1 LIVGLEAGIW
11 HVSRE
16 YAGIAEAGG
25 LKDVVAGL
33 AAAQAQRGI
42 PVAAVLPR
50 YGFVDLTGLEARRL
64 PLRLKL
70 ALPSGYEASKLQE
83 ETVEVVSCR
92 HGGVQIFLLDTAR
105 IRLTRDVY
113 TYTAEDERGNQYRR
127 RGTGHW
133 DAHHINLTL
142 QRGALELAR
151 RSRAAG
157 WRSPPALFHCH
168 DGHAGF
174 LPALLRLASR
184 YCRRLARSRALITVH
199 NAGWGYHQEIHNLEF
214 ARQLTG
220 LPVPVLRL
228 GLLEGTVDP
237 LVLGPRFAPVNTVS
251 ERYAMEIASGRLDE
265 LTGGLGRAYRDSG
278 VRLAG
283 ITNGID
289 PDPYDPRHPERAK
302 LPFGFD
308 PSRGDWEGKKGCR
321 RHLLEQIDMG
331 RPALSAH
338 PGFLKS
344 NRTSTP
350 REFPPDSR
358 LKGLRA
364 YGSLKAGGEAPL
376 FTFVGRLTG
385 QKGVDVLAGAVSRL
399 FGRRAPLRLL
409 ILGQGEQA
417 LEERLIE
424 LASGPA
430 AAGRMCLLIGYNPWA
445 AKLCFAAGD
454 FFLVTSRYEPCGLTD
469 LYAQMMG
476 NLPIVHRVGGLVKV
490 KHGVTGYS
498 YDEHSDEAL
507 SAMMLQALED
517 HHRRP
522 EYLEGMRRQAFAEV
536 LGHYTWERVWE
547 ERYLPLYQEVLKGG

>member
-1 LIVGLEAGIW
+1 
-11 HVSRE
+11 VSRE

-33 AAAQAQRGI
+33 AAAQARRGI
-42 PVAAVLPR
+42 PVAVVLPR
-50 YGFVDLTGLEARRL
+50 YGFIDLGALEARRL
-64 PLRLKL
+64 PLRLRL
-70 ALPSGYEASKLQE
+70 ELPSGYEASKPAH
-83 ETVEVVSCR
+83 ETVEVLSCR
-92 HGGVQIFLLDTAR
+92 HGGVQIFFLDTAR

-133 DAHHINLTL
+133 DAHHLNLTL
-142 QRGALELAR
+142 QRGALELGL

-157 WRSPPALFHCH
+157 WRSPPAIFHCH

-174 LPALLRLASR
+174 LPAILRLARR
-184 YCRRLARSRALITVH
+184 YRRRLRHSRALITVH
-199 NAGWGYHQEIHNLEF
+199 NAGWGYHQEIHGLEF

-220 LPVPVLRL
+220 LPERVLRL

-251 ERYAMEIASGRLDE
+251 ERYAIEIASGQLDE
-265 LTGGLGRAYRDSG
+265 LTGGLGRAYRESG
-278 VRLAG
+278 VRLEG

-289 PDPYDPRHPERAK
+289 PQPYDPRNPEQAG

-308 PSRGDWEGKKGCR
+308 PSRGDWEGKKRCR
-321 RHLLEQIDMG
+321 HHFLEQLARG
-331 RPALSAH
+331 RPAAPIH
-338 PGFLKS
+338 PGFLRS
-344 NRTSTP
+344 SRASAP
-350 REFPPDSR
+350 REFPRDS
-358 LKGLRA
+358 GLEGLHG
-364 YGSLKAGGEAPL
+364 YGSLETGDQAPL

-385 QKGVDVLAGAVSRL
+385 QKGVDVLVAAVSRL
-399 FGRRAPLRLL
+399 FGLRAPMRLL

-417 LEERLIE
+417 LEEQLIE
-424 LASGPA
+424 LAEGPA
-430 AAGRMCLLIGYNPWA
+430 AAGRMCLLIGYSGWA
-445 AKLCFAAGD
+445 AKMCFAAGD

-469 LYAQMMG
+469 LFAQMMG

-490 KHGVTGYS
+490 KHGITGYS
-498 YDEHSDEAL
+498 YEEHSAEAL

-517 HHRRP
+517 HHRHP
-522 EYLEGMRRQAFAEV
+522 ERLEEMRRQAFAEV

-547 ERYLPLYQEVLKGG
+547 ERYLPLYQEVLRGD

>member
-1 LIVGLEAGIW
+1 VSLEAGIW

-33 AAAQAQRGI
+33 AAAQARFGI
-42 PVAAVLPR
+42 PVAAVLPC
-50 YGFVDLTGLEARRL
+50 YGFLDLDGLEARRL
-64 PLRLKL
+64 PLRLMIE
-70 ALPSGYEASKLQE
+70 LPSGYEASKLAV
-83 ETVEVVSCR
+83 ETVEVLSCR
-92 HGGVQIFLLDTAR
+92 RGGVQIFLLDTAR
-105 IRLTRDVY
+105 IRLTRAVY
-113 TYTAEDERGNQYRR
+113 TYTAEDERGNQHRR

-133 DAHHINLTL
+133 DAHHLNLTL
-142 QRGALELAR
+142 QRGTLELAR
-151 RSRAAG
+151 RFRAAG
-157 WRSPPALFHCH
+157 WRSPPAILHCH

-174 LPALLRLASR
+174 LPALLRLAPR
-184 YCRRLARSRALITVH
+184 YRRRLLRSRALITVH
-199 NAGWGYHQEIHNLEF
+199 NAGWGYHQEIHDLEF

-220 LPVPVLRL
+220 LPARVLRL

-251 ERYAMEIASGRLDE
+251 ERYAAEIASGQLDE

-278 VRLAG
+278 VRLKG

-289 PDPYDPRHPERAK
+289 PQPYDPRDPDRAG

-308 PSRGDWEGKKGCR
+308 PSRGDWEGKKRCR
-321 RHLLEQIDMG
+321 HHLLEQLAAG
-331 RPALSAH
+331 RPAMPAG
-338 PGFLKS
+338 PEFLRP
-344 NRTSTP
+344 NRALRP
-350 REFPPDSR
+350 HEFPPDSR
-358 LKGLRA
+358 LDGLQG
-364 YGSLKAGGEAPL
+364 YGSLKAGDQAPL

-399 FGRRAPLRLL
+399 FGRRAPMRLL

-417 LEERLIE
+417 VEERLIE

-430 AAGRMCLLIGYNPWA
+430 AAGRMCLLIGYSPWA

-469 LYAQMMG
+469 LFAQMLG

-490 KHGVTGYS
+490 KHGITGYS
-498 YDEHSDEAL
+498 YEEHSDEAL
-507 SAMMLQALED
+507 SATMLQALED
-517 HHRRP
+517 HQRRP
-522 EYLEGMRRQAFAEV
+522 ELLEGMRRQAFAEV

-547 ERYLPLYQEVLKGG
+547 QRYLPLYQEVLRGE